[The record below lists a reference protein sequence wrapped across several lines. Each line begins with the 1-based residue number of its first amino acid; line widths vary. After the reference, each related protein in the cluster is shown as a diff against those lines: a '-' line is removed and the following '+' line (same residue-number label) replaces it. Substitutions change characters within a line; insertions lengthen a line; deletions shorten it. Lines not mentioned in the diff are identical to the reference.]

1 MQRAIKKA
9 QYVNFQK
16 KKSYVYL
23 ERVNFAFYFNNGW
36 IEIFV
41 D

>member
-16 KKSYVYL
+16 KNHVYL